1 MRTRVQHP
9 FIALVWLVLPALVQ
23 AQFTF
28 TTNNGAI
35 TITGYNTAAG
45 LNVVIPSMTN
55 GYPVTSIG
63 NGAFEYSGI
72 TGVTIPNSV
81 TSIGSRAF
89 EFCTSLTGV
98 TIPNSVTNIGSGAF
112 EYCALTSVIILNSVT
127 SIGTNAFYNCTS
139 LTSVIFPSSL
149 TSIGPYAFANC
160 TKLTSTYFQGN
171 APPDPL
177 NAFYQDF
184 ATDSVYYLAGTTG
197 WGPTFCGRPA
207 LLWNPQAHTFSFTG
221 G

>member
-9 FIALVWLVLPALVQ
+9 FI

-55 GYPVTSIG
+55 GYP
-63 NGAFEYSGI
+63 
-72 TGVTIPNSV
+72 
-81 TSIGSRAF
+81 
-89 EFCTSLTGV
+89 
-98 TIPNSVTNIGSGAF
+98 VTNIGSGAF